1 MKSMKKGL
9 AILLAILLLVSV
21 GTVLGFAGG
30 NRNGAPDTA
39 VNAASTCPVTTVT
52 DDSATTTAG
61 KGYRYTDAND
71 DGLCDNAGS
80 GNGYRYVD
88 ADGDGICNN
97 AGSGNGYRYAD
108 ADGDGICDNAG
119 SGNGYRYVDAD
130 GDGICDN
137 AGNGNANGRAYHQ
150 QQNGAGHCAKGRTG
164 SSCQANRK

>member
-1 MKSMKKGL
+1 MMKKGL

-39 VNAASTCPVTTVT
+39 GNAASTCPVTTVT
-52 DDSATTTAG
+52 GNRATTTAG
-61 KGYRYTDAND
+61 KGYRYTDTND
-71 DGLCDNAGS
+71 DGLCDNAG
-80 GNGYRYVD
+80 N
-88 ADGDGICNN
+88 
-97 AGSGNGYRYAD
+97 GNGYRYAD

-119 SGNGYRYVDAD
+119 SGNGCRYVDAD

-137 AGNGNANGRAYHQ
+137 DGNGSANSSGSHHQ

>member
-1 MKSMKKGL
+1 MMKKGV

-30 NRNGAPDTA
+30 NRNGAPEPA
-39 VNAASTCPVTTVT
+39 GNAASTCPVTSVT
-52 DDSATTTAG
+52 GDSATSPAG
-61 KGYRYTDAND
+61 KGYRYTDTND

-80 GNGYRYVD
+80 GNGYRYID
-88 ADGDGICNN
+88 ADGDGVCDN
-97 AGSGNGYRYAD
+97 AGNGNGYRY
-108 ADGDGICDNAG
+108 I
-119 SGNGYRYVDAD
+119 DAD

-137 AGNGNANGRAYHQ
+137 AGNGSANSSGGHHQ

>member
-1 MKSMKKGL
+1 MMKKGL

-39 VNAASTCPVTTVT
+39 GNAASTCPVTTVT
-52 DDSATTTAG
+52 GDSATTTAG
-61 KGYRYTDAND
+61 KGYRYTDTND
-71 DGLCDNAGS
+71 DGICDNAG
-80 GNGYRYVD
+80 N
-88 ADGDGICNN
+88 
-97 AGSGNGYRYAD
+97 GNGYRYAD

-119 SGNGYRYVDAD
+119 SGNGYRYADAD
-130 GDGICDN
+130 DDGICDN
-137 AGNGNANGRAYHQ
+137 AGNGNANGRGYHQ

>member
-1 MKSMKKGL
+1 MMKKGL

-39 VNAASTCPVTTVT
+39 RNAASTCPVTTVT
-52 DDSATTTAG
+52 GNSATTPAG
-61 KGYRYTDAND
+61 KGYRYADTDG
-71 DGLCDNAGS
+71 DGVCDNAG
-80 GNGYRYVD
+80 N
-88 ADGDGICNN
+88 
-97 AGSGNGYRYAD
+97 GNGYRYAD

-119 SGNGYRYVDAD
+119 NGNGYRYADAD
-130 GDGICDN
+130 DDGICDN
-137 AGNGNANGRAYHQ
+137 AGNGNANGHGYHQ

>member
-1 MKSMKKGL
+1 MKKGL

-39 VNAASTCPVTTVT
+39 GNAASTCPVTTVT

-61 KGYRYTDAND
+61 KGYRYTDTND
-71 DGLCDNAGS
+71 DGICDNAGN
-80 GNGYRYVD
+80 GNGYRYID
-88 ADGDGICNN
+88 ADGDGVCDN
-97 AGSGNGYRYAD
+97 AGNGNGYRYAD

-119 SGNGYRYVDAD
+119 NGSANSSGGH
-130 GDGICDN
+130 
-137 AGNGNANGRAYHQ
+137 HQ

>member
-1 MKSMKKGL
+1 MMKKGL

-39 VNAASTCPVTTVT
+39 GNAASTCPVTTVT
-52 DDSATTTAG
+52 GNSATTPAG
-61 KGYRYTDAND
+61 KGYRYADTDG
-71 DGLCDNAGS
+71 DGVCDNAG
-80 GNGYRYVD
+80 N
-88 ADGDGICNN
+88 
-97 AGSGNGYRYAD
+97 GNGYRYAD

-119 SGNGYRYVDAD
+119 
-130 GDGICDN
+130 
-137 AGNGNANGRAYHQ
+137 NGNANGRGYHQ

>member
-1 MKSMKKGL
+1 MMKKGL

-39 VNAASTCPVTTVT
+39 GNAASTCPVTTVT
-52 DDSATTTAG
+52 GDSATTTVG
-61 KGYRYTDAND
+61 KGYRYTDTND
-71 DGLCDNAGS
+71 DGLCDNAGN
-80 GNGYRYVD
+80 GNGYRY
-88 ADGDGICNN
+88 I
-97 AGSGNGYRYAD
+97 D

-119 SGNGYRYVDAD
+119 SGNGCRYVDAD

-137 AGNGNANGRAYHQ
+137 AGNGSANSSGSHHQ